1 MKLRPRWRRE
11 AGRTGRDWEERKEP
25 RRRVDA
31 LRFGGGGEGVT
42 VTVVTGGEEGP
53 AGVESEHSAE
63 LTARHQP

>member
-1 MKLRPRWRRE
+1 M
-11 AGRTGRDWEERKEP
+11 
-25 RRRVDA
+25 DA
-31 LRFGGGGEGVT
+31 LRFGGGGEGAT